1 MVDGIN
7 GANGIKPQDLTINWN
22 DCTANEILEYKD
34 EGQEV
39 PDAILSW
46 AEDMSKNQGMA
57 DEITYE
63 MAMENPDQISAGNPD
78 DTDTTAETTIP
89 ITEQAKNYIS
99 QSVEYNNSVESL
111 TNDMETILTQAEET
125 ATNIEEYSNN
135 LLSQIETLNAQ
146 KEQLQADKNSNYS
159 AISAAQIEN
168 QIKELATLGLSSIE
182 TQAQNVYSSTNGIN
196 EAFDTSDMAKTVGS
210 ETINIG
216 NEVLKLKDITSIN
229 IGNIAV
235 SLGNHTINTA
245 NEGENIFNDTANEN
259 TANEDRV
266 NTVKSTISNATGVFG
281 TLTAENTDTENNAE
295 DTTEDTTEN
304 EPSNEATQNATDKF
318 EEDRANNKEEAEID
332 PTLADTTIT
341 TDPNE
346 ILKRKER
353 RGLA

>member
-1 MVDGIN
+1 
-7 GANGIKPQDLTINWN
+7 
-22 DCTANEILEYKD
+22 
-34 EGQEV
+34 
-39 PDAILSW
+39 
-46 AEDMSKNQGMA
+46 
-57 DEITYE
+57 
-63 MAMENPDQISAGNPD
+63 
-78 DTDTTAETTIP
+78 
-89 ITEQAKNYIS
+89 
-99 QSVEYNNSVESL
+99 
-111 TNDMETILTQAEET
+111 
-125 ATNIEEYSNN
+125 
-135 LLSQIETLNAQ
+135 
-146 KEQLQADKNSNYS
+146 
-159 AISAAQIEN
+159 
-168 QIKELATLGLSSIE
+168 
-182 TQAQNVYSSTNGIN
+182 
-196 EAFDTSDMAKTVGS
+196 MAKTVGS

-318 EEDRANNKEEAEID
+318 EEDRANNKEEADID